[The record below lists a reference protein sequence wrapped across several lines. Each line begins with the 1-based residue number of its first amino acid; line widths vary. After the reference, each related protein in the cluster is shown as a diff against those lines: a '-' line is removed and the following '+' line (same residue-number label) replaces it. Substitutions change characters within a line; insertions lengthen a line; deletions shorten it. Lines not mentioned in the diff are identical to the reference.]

1 MSGAP
6 KKDGAFIYVNGKVGR
21 KREIRKKN
29 ATLLKSDGGI
39 AQLARAP
46 ALHAGGQR
54 FESVILH
61 SAFYRQT
68 FFDMMYTK
76 SKVITS

>member
-46 ALHAGGQR
+46 ALQAGGQR
-54 FESVILH
+54 FDPAYLH
-61 SAFYRQT
+61 HAATAEQWWL
-68 FFDMMYTK
+68 
-76 SKVITS
+76 

>member
-21 KREIRKKN
+21 KRETRKGRK

-46 ALHAGGQR
+46 ALQAGGQR
-54 FESVILH
+54 FESVYLH
-61 SAFYRQT
+61 QKTGS
-68 FFDMMYTK
+68 
-76 SKVITS
+76 